1 MLKER
6 LELTEFEIN
15 KITKELV
22 SLYEQIAI
30 KENSAPAV
38 EHLYDAKCSMLAQLM
53 VDRNEIKEILKT
65 NQNA

>member
-1 MLKER
+1 MLKDR

-30 KENSAPAV
+30 KENSDVAL
-38 EHLYDAKCSMLAQLM
+38 ESRYDSKCNVLAQLM
-53 VDRNEIKEILKT
+53 VDRNEIKEILKK